1 MTTNPDHTDKTD
13 LTESWCTIV
22 RKDWSLKKD
31 NSLFQRGYIHHRK
44 QMTRVYF
51 ILKVLWGCWLCLKEG
66 GVLVPLNWCPLQWNY
81 GVLTTGLPGKSLFLT
96 FYNEDSGL
104 TESCDCSH
112 EIQGRAPFKVHNAGN
127 SLAVQWLGL
136 CAFTTGAE
144 LIPWLGN

>member
-1 MTTNPDHTDKTD
+1 MPQ
-13 LTESWCTIV
+13 V
-22 RKDWSLKKD
+22 
-31 NSLFQRGYIHHRK
+31 
-44 QMTRVYF
+44 
-51 ILKVLWGCWLCLKEG
+51 G

-81 GVLTTGLPGKSLFLT
+81 GVLTTGLPGKFLFLM

-112 EIQGRAPFKVHNAGN
+112 EIQGSAPFKLHNAGN

>member
-1 MTTNPDHTDKTD
+1 MP
-13 LTESWCTIV
+13 
-22 RKDWSLKKD
+22 
-31 NSLFQRGYIHHRK
+31 QGG
-44 QMTRVYF
+44 
-51 ILKVLWGCWLCLKEG
+51 WGLSPPK
-66 GVLVPLNWCPLQWNY
+66 LVPPAVELWCPCA
-81 GVLTTGLPGKSLFLT
+81 GLPGKSLFLT

-112 EIQGRAPFKVHNAGN
+112 EIQGRAPLKVYNAGN